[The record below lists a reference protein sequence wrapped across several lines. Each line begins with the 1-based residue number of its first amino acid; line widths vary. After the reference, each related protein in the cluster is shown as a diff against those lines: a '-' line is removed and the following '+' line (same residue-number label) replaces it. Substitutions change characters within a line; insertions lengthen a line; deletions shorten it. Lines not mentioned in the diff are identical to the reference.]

1 MEEKCALKKKIINRF
16 PSWGRTGSKG
26 EFCNTLKKC
35 SKHELDHIDPPNICY
50 HTANTEVILSHILLN
65 VTFAIYLP

>member
-35 SKHELDHIDPPNICY
+35 SKHELDHIDPPNIRY
-50 HTANTEVILSHILLN
+50 HTANT
-65 VTFAIYLP
+65 